1 MKEVRRSP
9 VLKSGRAVTPR
20 GGRTVLKS
28 SDLQS
33 KFPGQSCV
41 STTSHCSRIL
51 FPGLP
56 IKGSRHRRRAGR
68 IEQKVLGGGRV
79 GSAKKGKARG
89 KAFCGRSLCASLG
102 HTVHSK
108 EQEHRGIGRAQISRL
123 PFARLYSHVLGGT
136 LLPYH
141 PSSKMETS

>member
-1 MKEVRRSP
+1 MKEVQRSP
-9 VLKSGRAVTPR
+9 ALKSGQAVTPR
-20 GGRTVLKS
+20 GWRTVLKS

-68 IEQKVLGGGRV
+68 IDQKVLGV
-79 GSAKKGKARG
+79 CSAKKGGASG
-89 KAFCGRSLCASLG
+89 KEFCGRSLRASLG
-102 HTVHSK
+102 HTVHGTEK
-108 EQEHRGIGRAQISRL
+108 EQEHRSIGRAEISRL
-123 PFARLYSHVLGGT
+123 PFARLYSQVLDGP
-136 LLPYH
+136 LLLYH
-141 PSSKMETS
+141 PRSKMEKSR